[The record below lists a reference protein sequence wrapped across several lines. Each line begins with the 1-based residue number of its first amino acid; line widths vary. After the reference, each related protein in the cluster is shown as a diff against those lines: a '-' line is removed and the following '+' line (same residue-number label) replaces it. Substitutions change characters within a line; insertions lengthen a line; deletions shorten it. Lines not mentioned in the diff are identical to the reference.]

1 MTSECEQRLALLWAS
16 LDDHDE
22 HEFVQRMDALV
33 GELPAD
39 SAVGLYERASAF
51 DSTSWEAGSDDLAL
65 LAVSRHVTHYRRSLM
80 NYARVNRR
88 GGRATVTVGSA

>member
-1 MTSECEQRLALLWAS
+1 MTSECEQRLAVLWAS

-22 HEFVQRMDALV
+22 DEFVQRMDELV

-51 DSTSWEAGSDDLAL
+51 DSK
-65 LAVSRHVTHYRRSLM
+65 
-80 NYARVNRR
+80 
-88 GGRATVTVGSA
+88 GGRQGQTISPCSRCRAT